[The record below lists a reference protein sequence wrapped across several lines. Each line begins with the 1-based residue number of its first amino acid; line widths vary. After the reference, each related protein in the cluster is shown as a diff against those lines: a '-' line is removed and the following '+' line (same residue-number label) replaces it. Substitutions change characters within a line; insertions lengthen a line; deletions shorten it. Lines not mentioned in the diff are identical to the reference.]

1 MRGEGL
7 IARLLFGI
15 SLCCILTLTLIALFL
30 FREGVPLFA
39 TTGLREFLLGRDWY
53 PTGEPPAFGALPLIL
68 ASVWITGGA
77 MALAI
82 PLGVGTALYLS
93 EVAAP
98 TTRDL
103 VKPFVEL
110 LAGVPSVVFGFF
122 GMVVVAPL
130 VQRFFGLPSGL
141 TGMSASLML
150 GIMALPTVVSLSEEA
165 LSSVPQ
171 SYREASLALGAT
183 PVQTSFRVVLPAA
196 LPGIS
201 MACILGMAR
210 AIGETMTVLMVAGG
224 AAVIPR
230 SLLQPMRPLTA
241 TIIAEMGEAV
251 HGSPHYH
258 ALFALGLVL
267 FLITLALNVAADAI
281 GHRFRERGG

>member
-7 IARLLFGI
+7 IARLLLGI
-15 SLCCILTLTLIALFL
+15 ALCCVLVLALIALFL
-30 FREGVPLFA
+30 VHEGLPAFA
-39 TTGLREFLLGRDWY
+39 SIGVREFLLGRDWY
-53 PTGEPPAFGALPLIL
+53 PTGEPPAFGALPLVL
-68 ASVWITGGA
+68 ASAWITAGA

-103 VKPFVEL
+103 LKPFLEL

-122 GMVVVAPL
+122 GMVVVAPW
-130 VQRFFGLPSGL
+130 VQRLFGLPSGL
-141 TGMSASLML
+141 TGLSASLVL
-150 GIMALPTVVSLSEEA
+150 GIMALPTVVSLSEDA
-165 LSSVPQ
+165 LSAVPQ

-183 PVQTSFRVVLPAA
+183 RVQTSLRVVLPAA
-196 LPGIS
+196 LPGVC

-224 AAVIPR
+224 AAVIPHG
-230 SLLQPMRPLTA
+230 LLQPMRPLTA
-241 TIIAEMGEAV
+241 TIVAEMGEAV
-251 HGSPHYH
+251 HGSLHYH

-267 FLITLALNVAADAI
+267 FLISLALNVAADAI
-281 GHRFRERGG
+281 GHRFRGGT